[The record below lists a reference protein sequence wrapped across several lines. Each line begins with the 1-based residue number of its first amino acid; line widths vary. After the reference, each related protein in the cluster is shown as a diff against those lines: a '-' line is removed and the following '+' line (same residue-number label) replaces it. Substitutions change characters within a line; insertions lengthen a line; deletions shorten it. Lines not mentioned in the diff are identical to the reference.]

1 MASTSDSTQIHSRL
15 DPQDIELIAARVAEL
30 LDGGETTTGSVRLV
44 DAAAVAAKLG
54 VDRDWVYAHAR
65 ALGGV
70 RLGGPQGRLRFDLQK
85 VEEHLQCPERQPP
98 RRRGRPPRRR
108 PLASISQPHRDL

>member
-1 MASTSDSTQIHSRL
+1 MASTSDSTWTHSRL

-30 LDGGETTTGSVRLV
+30 LGGGETTTGSVRLV
-44 DAAAVAAKLG
+44 DAAAFAVKLG
-54 VDRDWVYAHAR
+54 VDCDWVYAHAR

-85 VEEHLQCPERQPP
+85 VEQSTSNALY
-98 RRRGRPPRRR
+98 
-108 PLASISQPHRDL
+108 ASRKDGAEGP